1 MRPVSS
7 LVALLMTLAAGAA
20 ARAEEPAAPEIVVE
34 TDEIDLANVVT
45 SAAKAVATVQETP
58 AIITILTADEIKAR
72 GFRTLTQA
80 LGTVPGWLEVTAEGN
95 QVSNM
100 LVRGVLQSALLLHDG
115 VSLFDPWANS
125 ANFGRTQPIETLK
138 RIEVVTG
145 PGGVLWGANSFLGI
159 VNLITKDAEDVNGLE
174 VSAGYGD
181 GPGNKQD
188 ARAYAMFGKTFLD
201 GRLKLFQ
208 HVSFESYIG
217 EVFEGRPDNL
227 LSSADEPAGP
237 SFVGAPQRLEPP
249 RSWFL
254 HLDGK
259 FTFGPVSLYY
269 AAPFGD
275 NHPNLTFG
283 NTVQNG
289 STWNNYDR
297 YGVLEYKDHFFADRF
312 ALDAKGY
319 FVQFVRDY
327 SAQVFPPSSV
337 FPPFTDMSGRPNPG
351 GLTFSFLGQ
360 NIYRAGGTVDTTI
373 ALPGRLRLLVGGEAF
388 YEAAAASTEK
398 LSSPE
403 DSRQLQFVCP
413 VDASGAPLPACQ
425 RPAVNAVSRIVGA
438 AYVNA
443 QWHPVASLALDGGLR
458 YQQGFGQRGYAP
470 QLLYT
475 GAVVWSFLGSYHLK
489 ANYATGFRPPVF
501 ENTDAPAG
509 GLNYG
514 GSPNLKTESSQAFQG
529 EWNAR
534 VLRNV
539 ERIREL
545 ELRVDYSYTVLSDV
559 IQNPQLC
566 LRQHRQ
572 ARHPLR
578 RRIRQAVPHRRA
590 LPAGLVHVPARRDHR
605 RWHRARDAEPL
616 GQRGRLVQPDLAH
629 ARREREPPRHHRL
642 RGSEPLP
649 DDDRRHPRRDDDA
662 ARERHHVRSS
672 STGGAASARLPAAL
686 LRRAAAGERAVLQR
700 AQPALLLPRPVL
712 RPRAHRRDRPDAGP
726 GLQLLHLGLLPVL
739 VMP

>member
-1 MRPVSS
+1 MSS
-7 LVALLMTLAAGAA
+7 LVALLMTLGAGAT
-20 ARAEEPAAPEIVVE
+20 ARAEDPEAPEVPIE
-34 TDEIDLANVVT
+34 ADREIDLANVVT

-58 AIITILTADEIKAR
+58 AIITILTADELKAR

-100 LVRGVLQSALLLHDG
+100 LVRGVVQSALLLHDG

-159 VNLITKDAEDVNGLE
+159 VNLISKDAEDVNGLE

-188 ARAYAMFGKTFLD
+188 ARAYALFGKTLLD
-201 GRLKLFQ
+201 GRLKIFQ

-217 EVFEGRPDNL
+217 EVFENRPENL

-237 SFVGAPQRLEPP
+237 SFIGPARQLEPP
-249 RSWFL
+249 RSWFV

-289 STWNNYDR
+289 TTWNNYDR
-297 YGVLEYKDHFFADRF
+297 YGVLEYKDHFFRDRF
-312 ALDAKGY
+312 QLDVKGY

-327 SAQVFPPSSV
+327 TAQVFPPSSV
-337 FPPFTDMSGRPNPG
+337 FPPFTDMNGRPNPG

-360 NIYRAGGTVDTTI
+360 SIYRGGGTVDTTI

-403 DSRQLQFVCP
+403 DARQLQFVCP
-413 VDASGAPLPACQ
+413 VDASGAPLPGCP
-425 RPAVNAVSRIVGA
+425 RPAINAVSRIVGA

-443 QWHPVASLALDGGLR
+443 QWHPVASLALDGGVR

-475 GAVVWSFLGSYHLK
+475 GAIVWSFLGSYHLK

-501 ENTDAPAG
+501 ENTDGPAG

-534 VLRNV
+534 LLRNV
-539 ERIREL
+539 ERVREL
-545 ELRVDYSYTVLSDV
+545 ELRVDYSYSVLSDV
-559 IQNPQLC
+559 IQ
-566 LRQHRQ
+566 
-572 ARHPLR
+572 
-578 RRIRQAVPHRRA
+578 IRNFAYGNTGRRA
-590 LPAGLVHVPARRDHR
+590 IHSVEGFAKLFLTGEHFLQASYTFLHAETTDVGIVRATPSHWVSVGASFNLIPHTLDVNTNLLVTTGYQDPNRF
-605 RWHRARDAEPL
+605 P
-616 GQRGRLVQPDLAH
+616 
-629 ARREREPPRHHRL
+629 
-642 RGSEPLP
+642 
-649 DDDRRHPRRDDDA
+649 
-662 ARERHHVRSS
+662 S
-672 STGGAASARLPAAL
+672 STGGIPGAATTLRANDITFDRLPPVAL
-686 LRRAAAGERAVLQR
+686 LQLGFRLRFFRERMQVSGQLYNVLNQHYYY
-700 AQPALLLPRPVL
+700 ADPFNDLVPTVEIGPT
-712 RPRAHRRDRPDAGP
+712 PGP
-726 GLQLLHLGLLPVL
+726 GFSFFTSASYRLW
-739 VMP
+739 